1 MEQKSQSLGA
11 DIAELESMIHDTA
24 EEQQAE
30 IASRELAK
38 KYHPSQ
44 VPYLDDSYTFGD
56 RQNELELLENLLSFK
71 LADVRSRLAVVR
83 EINRTRS
90 YPSIAFQDP
99 KE

>member
-1 MEQKSQSLGA
+1 MEHKSRSLGTDA
-11 DIAELESMIHDTA
+11 AELESVIRDTA
-24 EEQQAE
+24 EEQAE

-71 LADVRSRLAVVR
+71 LADVRNKLTVVR
-83 EINRTRS
+83 EINHARS